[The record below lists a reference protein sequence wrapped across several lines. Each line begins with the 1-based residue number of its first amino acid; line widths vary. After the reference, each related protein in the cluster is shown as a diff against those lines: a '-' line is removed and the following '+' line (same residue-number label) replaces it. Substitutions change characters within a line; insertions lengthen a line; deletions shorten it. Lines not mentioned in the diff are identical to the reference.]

1 MRSTGIVVPI
11 LAVMLSSFSYGAVA
25 QAPMAADAEAQAQ
38 AARQNAITDRYL
50 TAVQVAMAGRVDTKN
65 AAVGQEVS
73 AKTLAEVRLA
83 DDTVLPKGTRLV
95 GHIIQL
101 RAGGPEQG
109 SAILT
114 LVFDRAEVKP
124 GQSVPVRCVIRSV
137 APDAK
142 ATATPDRGVMMAPQM
157 SSTAPGARRGGVA
170 GGMPG
175 TVPTLGGGGG
185 VGVGPGGGSTIPNVG
200 MPGTG
205 GGTSGTSGTGMP
217 DGTTRGSTV
226 PTIGDS
232 GPMIGGP
239 TADPGAMSGS
249 PSDMAGRKVK
259 DAGESMS
266 GAPRSTGL
274 PGVMLWAAPTASGT
288 LTSMGNPISLE
299 VGTQMTLGVI
309 AR

>member
-1 MRSTGIVVPI
+1 MQPTGILVAM
-11 LAVMLSSFSYGAVA
+11 LAATLASFSAGAVA
-25 QAPMAADAEAQAQ
+25 QAPTEAEAQAQ

-50 TAVQVAMAGRVDTKN
+50 TAVQVAMAGKVDTKN

-73 AKTLAEVRLA
+73 AKTLAEARLA

-124 GQSVPVRCVIRSV
+124 GQSVPVRCVIRAV
-137 APDAK
+137 ASNASPA
-142 ATATPDRGVMMAPQM
+142 AAAGPAMSAPAM
-157 SSTAPGARRGGVA
+157 SSTDGARRGGVA

-175 TVPTLGGGGG
+175 TVPTLGGG
-185 VGVGPGGGSTIPNVG
+185 VGAGRGSTIPNIG
-200 MPGTG
+200 MPGTS

-217 DGTTRGSTV
+217 NGTPGGSTV
-226 PTIGDS
+226 PQVGDS
-232 GPMIGGP
+232 GPVIGGR
-239 TADPGAMSGS
+239 TADPGAMGGT
-249 PSDMAGRKVK
+249 PSMAGRKVA
-259 DAGESMS
+259 DAGESLS
-266 GAPRSTGL
+266 GAPRATGL

-288 LTSMGNPISLE
+288 LTSMEKPISLE